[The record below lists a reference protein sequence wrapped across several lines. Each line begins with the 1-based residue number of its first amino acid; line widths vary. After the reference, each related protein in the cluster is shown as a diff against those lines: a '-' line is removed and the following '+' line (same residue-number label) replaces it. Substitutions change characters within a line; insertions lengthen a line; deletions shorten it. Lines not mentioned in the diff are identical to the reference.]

1 MAALVVA
8 IAVAVIVFSMLR
20 QTNSD
25 APDVKF
31 TEFNPD
37 RRDINVGESI
47 RILFNVQNLE
57 IRPITEAQIVIV
69 IEPSGYQS

>member
-8 IAVAVIVFSMLR
+8 IAVAIIVFSMSR

-37 RRDINVGESI
+37 RRDINVAEKY
-47 RILFNVQNLE
+47 QN
-57 IRPITEAQIVIV
+57 IV
-69 IEPSGYQS
+69 